1 MNNENNDENYSRELR
16 KIVFYF
22 LYNIIFL
29 EL

>member
-22 LYNIIFL
+22 FYNIIFL